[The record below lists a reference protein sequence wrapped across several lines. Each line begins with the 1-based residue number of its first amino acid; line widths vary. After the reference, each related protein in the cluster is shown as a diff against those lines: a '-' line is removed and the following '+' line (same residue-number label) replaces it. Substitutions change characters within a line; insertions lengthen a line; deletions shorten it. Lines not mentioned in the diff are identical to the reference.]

1 MQVLDLAE
9 LAEQLLQVLLASFL
23 VHVGDQDDPAFDG
36 ANGDGARGRTR
47 FGRGISSRRCIVD
60 VHLGRH
66 DERLMVLELMV
77 KYLGKVGV
85 GGSESLGYL
94 SQI

>member
-9 LAEQLLQVLLASFL
+9 FAERFLQVLLASFF

-36 ANGDGARGRTR
+36 ANSDGACARAR
-47 FGRGISSRRCIVD
+47 FGRSIDSRRRVVD

-66 DERLMVLELMV
+66 DERLMV
-77 KYLGKVGV
+77 
-85 GGSESLGYL
+85 
-94 SQI
+94 